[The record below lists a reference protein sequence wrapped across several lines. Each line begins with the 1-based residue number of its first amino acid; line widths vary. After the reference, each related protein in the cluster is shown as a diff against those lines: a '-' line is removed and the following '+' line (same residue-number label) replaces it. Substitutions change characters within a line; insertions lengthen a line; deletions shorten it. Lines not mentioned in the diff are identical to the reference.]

1 MNSLAVARVVAV
13 AACAA
18 LVTSAWSQSRPPTT
32 EQTGKDPGAI
42 RQESEQQQS
51 RQYQQQQNAGQQ
63 QRDQQYDDALRQQ
76 NARAGADAAQGRAV
90 LQSWQRRPALA
101 PRQNALLGR
110 WESRGSG
117 QRAGPAGVPPE
128 MAQAVAALMGGIT
141 GGLCDSMLGRGTV
154 EFRPNGVFAVG
165 RDGSERMMYRAEYRG
180 EGSRVVVLPQGGMS
194 FTHMIIDLDAP
205 NHGTV
210 AAVGCVLVRGGA
222 ANVAATAMERS
233 DATPVTAWTHL
244 ASNVAEGGIEVYV
257 TRENIVR
264 NGNVA
269 QMWEL
274 WDFKTARRFAGK
286 PFLSARNRYEFDCAI
301 GRRRMVGTA
310 GYSGHMGEGS
320 VVASDHVA
328 QAWEEVAS
336 AGPLREEWKIAC
348 ART

>member
-1 MNSLAVARVVAV
+1 MNALAITRVVAV
-13 AACAA
+13 VACTG
-18 LVTSAWSQSRPPTT
+18 LVTCAWSQGRPPTT
-32 EQTGKDPGAI
+32 EQLGKDPGAI
-42 RQESEQQQS
+42 RQEAEQQQS
-51 RQYQQQQNAGQQ
+51 RQLQQQQNAGQQ
-63 QRDQQYDDALRQQ
+63 QRDQAYDDVLRQQ

-90 LQSWQRRPALA
+90 LHSWQRRPALA
-101 PRQNALLGR
+101 PGQNALLGR
-110 WESRGSG
+110 WESQGSKP
-117 QRAGPAGVPPE
+117 RAGAAGVPPE
-128 MAQAVAALMGGIT
+128 MAQVVAALMGGIT

-180 EGSRVVVLPQGGMS
+180 EGSRVVVLPQGGTS

-210 AAVGCVLVRGGA
+210 AAVGCVLVRHGA

-233 DATPVTAWTHL
+233 DATPVATWTHL
-244 ASNVAEGGIEVYV
+244 GSNAAGGGIELYA

-264 NGNVA
+264 TGNIV

-274 WDFKTARRFAGK
+274 WDFKIARRFAGK

-336 AGPLREEWKIAC
+336 TGPLREELKLAC
-348 ART
+348 ERT